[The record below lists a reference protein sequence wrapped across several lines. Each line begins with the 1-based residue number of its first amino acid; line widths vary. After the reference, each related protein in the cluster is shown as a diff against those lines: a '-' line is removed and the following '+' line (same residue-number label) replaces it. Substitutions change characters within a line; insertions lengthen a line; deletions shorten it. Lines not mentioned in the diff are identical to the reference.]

1 RQRVLATILERR
13 GEDRWIRTAVLS
25 SLGVSAGEILPQLA
39 GSMSVSAAALLEL
52 TDAAARQIVD
62 ESGLTPVRDALT
74 KVNQNP
80 GLQVRILQ
88 TAAAANGRLSKMPG
102 FQMFSS
108 LLLSRARVTAA
119 DATAA
124 AADRAAA
131 LRVLS
136 LSGYGGERELL
147 LGALEPAGAPELQA
161 AALETLTGFAD
172 VEIAGE
178 LISRLPSMSPA
189 QTQRA
194 REALLRRSAWA
205 AVLLEAIE
213 GGSLPNSA
221 VTPTELQRL
230 AELPDNAV
238 RARALR
244 LLEATAKSSRD
255 DVLRSYQVTLTLQG
269 DRERGAA
276 VFRQQCSVCHQ
287 IGAVGYQV
295 GPNLVALKS
304 RGAEAILT
312 NVLDPNREVNPAWR
326 DYLAVTTDG
335 TTHNG

>member
-1 RQRVLATILERR
+1 
-13 GEDRWIRTAVLS
+13 
-25 SLGVSAGEILPQLA
+25 
-39 GSMSVSAAALLEL
+39 
-52 TDAAARQIVD
+52 
-62 ESGLTPVRDALT
+62 
-74 KVNQNP
+74 
-80 GLQVRILQ
+80 ILQ
-88 TAAAANGRLSKMPG
+88 TAAAANAKLSKMPG
-102 FQMFSS
+102 FQQMSS
-108 LLLSRARVTAA
+108 NLLARARLTAGDESA
-119 DATAA
+119 GV
-124 AADRAAA
+124 ADRAAA

-136 LSGYGGERELL
+136 LSGYAGERELL
-147 LGALEPAGAPELQA
+147 LAALDPAQAPELQSA
-161 AALETLTGFAD
+161 AMETLTGFAD

-178 LISRLPSMSPA
+178 LITRLPSLSPA
-189 QTQRA
+189 QTTRA

-213 GGSLPNSA
+213 GGVLPNTA

-238 RARALR
+238 RTRALR
-244 LLEATAKSSRD
+244 LLESTARSSRD
-255 DVLRSYQVTLTLQG
+255 EVLRAYQVTLTLPG

-276 VFRQQCSVCHQ
+276 VFRQQCSGCHQ

-335 TTHNG
+335 TTHNGVLVQEAAESLTLRRAEAKETRLLRADIEVIRDTGRSLMPEGLEKNVDTQAMADLIQFILTSE